1 MINGKQYGL
10 GLRSAFAE
18 QLIKEQPAIDWL
30 EIHAEN
36 YFNPHSY
43 DYHLLKQVAKHHP
56 ISVHGVGLSLGSSD
70 PLNLQHLEKLKA
82 LIDDVNPFI
91 VSEHLSWSSVNGR
104 YYNDLLPLPYTQEC
118 LTLFIQKVDQTQQY
132 LGRQLLIENPSAYLA
147 YPQSHIAEPEFLNQV
162 VQATGCGLLLDIN
175 NVYVSA
181 TNLAWDA
188 EHYFEQL
195 NVDAVK
201 EIHLAGFTEK
211 TIGQQ
216 RVLIDSHNQ
225 PVAEPVWR
233 LYKHFQQRFSNN
245 IPTMI
250 EWDSDFP
257 PLQRLLD
264 EVAKIKV
271 LDQQVKERRCA

>member
-1 MINGKQYGL
+1 M
-10 GLRSAFAE
+10 
-18 QLIKEQPAIDWL
+18 
-30 EIHAEN
+30 
-36 YFNPHSY
+36 
-43 DYHLLKQVAKHHP
+43 
-56 ISVHGVGLSLGSSD
+56 
-70 PLNLQHLEKLKA
+70 
-82 LIDDVNPFI
+82 
-91 VSEHLSWSSVNGR
+91 
-104 YYNDLLPLPYTQEC
+104 
-118 LTLFIQKVDQTQQY
+118 
-132 LGRQLLIENPSAYLA
+132 
-147 YPQSHIAEPEFLNQV
+147 
-162 VQATGCGLLLDIN
+162 
-175 NVYVSA
+175 YVSA

-211 TIGQQ
+211 TIDQQ

-225 PVAEPVWR
+225 PVAEPVWQ
-233 LYKHFQQRFSNN
+233 LYKHLQQRFSNN

-271 LDQQVKERRCA
+271 LDQQVKERRSA